1 MTTTDPTPPEVIGRY
16 QAAADR
22 RDADTAVTA
31 FTADA
36 RVADDGH
43 EYRGTDEIRG
53 WITGAASQ
61 FTFTRT
67 FLGAESVAPD
77 TWIVTHRIEG
87 DFPGGVVDLR
97 YRFTLAGDRIAELV
111 IAP

>member
-1 MTTTDPTPPEVIGRY
+1 MTTTDPIPPAVIGRY

-22 RDADTAVTA
+22 RDADAAITA

-36 RVADDGH
+36 RVTDDGH
-43 EYRGTDEIRG
+43 EFRGTDEIRD
-53 WITGAASQ
+53 WITNAASE
-61 FTFTRT
+61 FTFTRS
-67 FLGAESVAPD
+67 LLRVESVAPD
-77 TWIVTHRIEG
+77 TWIVVNRIEG

-97 YRFTLAGDRIAELV
+97 YRFTLDGDRIAELV